1 MKSLWIAIC
10 CVFGCGL
17 ALSGAD
23 ARAAKE
29 PGNAAIFAATAKQL
43 DVGGLCYTY
52 DNLRVSTKLP
62 CGLLRLLSDKLV
74 EMAPEENQEAIRAA
88 LLETAEKSGFDSCFA
103 SGSSL
108 SEDKGMYTAKHFFY
122 APAAFRGGVLW
133 DCVPPV
139 RDMKEFYR
147 LVPQSA
153 VFAFGGTFRFAPA
166 CDFVRDML
174 KKHLKP
180 EKWEEI
186 NREVLDPAR
195 EEGVDLGAIFRSLE
209 GGVLYVDCAP
219 GKEEIAPGVTGAA
232 LILQVSNDAL
242 YRAIRAKLA
251 EAAEGEQQGDTLDL
265 GGMAVF
271 QQENQLVFATDA
283 EAVKAQ
289 LAGKAPSI
297 TAAPAFQ
304 QYSQGL
310 AARGTGFCY
319 WSEKLGATLQKL
331 AAMTE
336 IVTAE
341 EMRQLVEAAEL
352 DKGFHGVTTVTQEGI
367 LAVAHSGCGHLLATA
382 MAPEGGAGALLQLF
396 SRSDDLISALLSGF
410 ADDDEE
416 EEDAEG
422 NGEADTQE
430 AAPSEE

>member
-1 MKSLWIAIC
+1 MKVLWIAMC
-10 CVFGCGL
+10 CALGCGL
-17 ALSGAD
+17 AVSGAE

-43 DVGGLCYTY
+43 DVGGLCYSY

-62 CGLLRLLSDKLV
+62 CGLLRVLSDKLV
-74 EMAPEENQEAIRAA
+74 AMAPEENQEALRAA
-88 LLETAEKSGFDSCFA
+88 LLEGAEKSGFDSFFA
-103 SGSSL
+103 SGCSL
-108 SEDKGMYTAKHFFY
+108 SEDKGTYTAKHFLY

-133 DCVPPV
+133 DCVAPV
-139 RDMKEFYR
+139 RDMNEFYR

-153 VFAFGGTFRFAPA
+153 VFAVGGAFRAAPA
-166 CDFVRDML
+166 CDFLRDML
-174 KKHLKP
+174 KKHLSQ
-180 EKWEEI
+180 EKWKEFNEG
-186 NREVLDPAR
+186 VLDSAR

-242 YRAIRAKLA
+242 YRAIRAKLS
-251 EAAEGEQQGDTLDL
+251 EGEPQGDTLDL
-265 GGMAVF
+265 GGLTVF

-289 LAGKAPSI
+289 LAGKAASI

-304 QYSQGL
+304 QYSLGL
-310 AARGTGFCY
+310 ADRGTGFCY

-352 DKGFHGVTTVTQEGI
+352 DKGFHGVTTVTPEGI
-367 LAVAHSGCGHLLATA
+367 LTAAHTGCGHLLATA
-382 MAPEGGAGALLQLF
+382 MAPDNGSGALLQVL
-396 SRSDDLISALLSGF
+396 SSSDDLVSALLSGF

-416 EEDAEG
+416 EEADADG
-422 NGEADTQE
+422 DGETDTKE
-430 AAPSEE
+430 AAPAEE

>member
-10 CVFGCGL
+10 CVFGCCL
-17 ALSGAD
+17 AASGAD
-23 ARAAKE
+23 ARVAKE

-52 DNLRVSTKLP
+52 DNLRVSSRLP
-62 CGLLRLLSDKLV
+62 FGLIRLASDKFVTL
-74 EMAPEENQEAIRAA
+74 APEENQEAIRAA
-88 LLETAEKSGFDSCFA
+88 LLETAEKSGFQAFFA

-108 SEDKGMYTAKHFFY
+108 SEDKGTYTLKHFLF
-122 APAAFRGGVLW
+122 APKAFRSGVLW

-139 RDMKEFYR
+139 RDMNEFYQ

-153 VFAFGGTFRFAPA
+153 VLAFGGTFRFAPA

-186 NREVLDPAR
+186 NKEVLDSAR

-232 LILQVSNDAL
+232 LILWVSNDAIF
-242 YRAIRAKLA
+242 RALRAKLA
-251 EAAEGEQQGDTLDL
+251 DEEQQGDTLDL
-265 GGMAVF
+265 GGLAVF
-271 QQENQLVFATDA
+271 QQGNQLVFATDA

-289 LAGKAPSI
+289 IAGKAPSI
-297 TAAPAFQ
+297 TAAPAFRR
-304 QYSQGL
+304 YSQGL
-310 AARGTGFCY
+310 ANRGTGFCY
-319 WSEKLGATLQKL
+319 WSEQLGATLQKL

-341 EMRQLVEAAEL
+341 EMRQLVELADF
-352 DKGFHGVTTVTQEGI
+352 DKGFHGVTTVTPEGI
-367 LAVAHSGCGHLLATA
+367 LTVAHSGCGHLLATA
-382 MAPEGGAGALLQLF
+382 MAPEGGAGALLQLLGH
-396 SRSDDLISALLSGF
+396 SDDLFTALAGLMNNDD
-410 ADDDEE
+410 DDDEE
-416 EEDAEG
+416 E
-422 NGEADTQE
+422 ADTKE
-430 AAPSEE
+430 AAPAEE